1 MAHDHLLR
9 RLREKIWKQE
19 YVVTTH
25 ARAEMVEDD
34 LDRFDIELAVLS
46 GRIIERQ
53 RDENSGEWKYRVR
66 GISVNEEDIEV
77 IVKFGP
83 TGKLVFITVYL
94 P

>member
-1 MAHDHLLR
+1 
-9 RLREKIWKQE
+9 
-19 YVVTTH
+19 
-25 ARAEMVEDD
+25 MVEDD